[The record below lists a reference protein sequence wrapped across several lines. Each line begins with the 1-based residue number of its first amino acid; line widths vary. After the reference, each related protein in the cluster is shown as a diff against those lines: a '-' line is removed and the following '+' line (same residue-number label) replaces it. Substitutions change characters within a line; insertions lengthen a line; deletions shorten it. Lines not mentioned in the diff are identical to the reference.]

1 MMNNAQQDMSPDFVL
16 MRLVSAAEY
25 DRLDEPDDLRSG
37 GGGFGPVKAAL
48 GHHGN
53 SNINGGFDLDRNGP
67 STGLGSASPH
77 YSSPLPGKGEMDG
90 GIGMGLG
97 PTAPVGSEE
106 PLTSPSL
113 PTMAD
118 FSVAAQ
124 HFVDYP
130 VPHAHGAGSHGSRA
144 QLMVFQN
151 LLRSSDGILECG
163 LEQPPS
169 GFLRHPSVVPGGGD
183 AEKRRPPHLEPG
195 SVVPDGTTTN
205 SQCVLSLPPVSR
217 RDNTHSISTAEDGT
231 QQQQQHLQWHPAL
244 KLAKV
249 PSDSS
254 QAPQEGVQALESDTG
269 SVLCH
274 RHRLLLTD
282 RLAKWPPG
290 LLDQS
295 LHLSLLDPMKNCTVG
310 GDDPVLALARQLS
323 QLGRNTELRE
333 MGEGGDGREELV
345 LPLTRCSCHGVLT
358 SATGGMG
365 PGEDPSETSD
375 ALLVLEGL
383 GSDEVGRLGD
393 PGGNGGSGE
402 RGVGGTEEGTA
413 GGGGAASVFSS
424 GTLSGL
430 MQQVHR
436 LAEEAGVCTDQSCR
450 PSLAGLGAAV
460 SLPSAT
466 PLTDPHPTTA
476 GTSTPTQYAPIQLQA
491 PQAAAALAGLHVL
504 PDTLQSSSSN
514 HGHRPQHQ
522 HQSRSQPQS
531 RATTPKLGIASG
543 GAGRSASPLVVLEGE
558 VRRRGAEG
566 EKTPRGKSRKGGSLK
581 VRLSKL
587 FRTKSSSGGSGGL
600 LDKRPSLASSTSSGG
615 SLLDVWG
622 SSSSNAEQD
631 SSRLQVSRPQSAFS
645 PVPFSP
651 PFTDDFS
658 GPPQQQQQPPGG
670 SFLVRNMGASLQ
682 SLPPRPLALPPSIST
697 IQHSLSLND
706 TFLRGLPRPI
716 PLRPDGQQ
724 PPPPRLGPRPLLCP
738 LSRPDASSFATS
750 LRELEKCGW
759 YWGPMNWEDAE
770 MKLKGKADGSF
781 LVRDSSDP
789 RYILSLSFRSQGV
802 THHTRMEH
810 YRGGSNEHCC
820 VPLCT
825 GSSRY
830 NTELSFHRFPKHT
843 GHRTQWLHKIRRTGF
858 TITPHTKVCSRHFT
872 KDQIRTTAKGRRVL
886 TANAIPTL
894 FEWNAY
900 SNETRAGVWERR
912 TRPTSSSPEPGP
924 AETEEEIVDMV
935 PMPIDHDYVESAAV
949 CVDREQYNKLRE
961 EVEMLRQQV
970 QTLHLQNSFG
980 LQRFESSPEDIR
992 FYTRFPSYEHL
1003 IAFWNLVSAAS
1014 LKMVRVTST
1023 RAKDTSAETSVPR
1036 PTKLL
1041 PIDELFLFLSYLSTG
1056 CTQRELGHRFNIHRT
1071 TVSRIIVTWANFLYS
1086 LLGSVCIWMSP
1097 AAVKACLPVDFHGSY
1112 GDTQVVLDCTE
1123 LRCQTPSS
1131 LLLQSEVFSAY
1142 KSHCTFKAMVGMAPH
1157 GALTFVSALF
1167 EGSMSDKEVFR
1178 QSGITSLLTPDMA
1191 IMVDKG
1197 FLVDD
1202 LVPGKV
1208 HRPAFLS
1215 KKTQM
1220 SEVDVL
1226 ETQSIAR
1233 LRVHVERLIRRVK
1246 ENKLFETTIP
1256 LSISGSINQLFT
1268 VACTFSLWCHP
1279 KFEDRCHSVVE
1290 FIERAIMHSKNG
1302 KFLYFLR
1309 SRVPG
1314 LPPTPVQLL
1323 YPVSRFSSVKSLQ
1336 HLCRFCIRQLVRIDH
1351 IQELPLPTPLIMYL
1365 RKFYYYDPEEE
1376 TYPPIK
1382 EKEKEKGPNQNTQS
1396 GVESQTYFCVAFFF
1410 VTWPDDLRTNRPLRQ
1425 GSFRTL
1431 EMTIGWHKR
1440 KKHYSD

>member
-1 MMNNAQQDMSPDFVL
+1 MNNAQQDMSPDFVL

-25 DRLDEPDDLRSG
+25 DRLDEPDDVRSG

-90 GIGMGLG
+90 GMGLG

-106 PLTSPSL
+106 PLTSPPL
-113 PTMAD
+113 PSMAD
-118 FSVAAQ
+118 FSMAAQ

-169 GFLRHPSVVPGGGD
+169 RFLRHPSVVPGGGD

-195 SVVPDGTTTN
+195 SV
-205 SQCVLSLPPVSR
+205 
-217 RDNTHSISTAEDGT
+217 
-231 QQQQQHLQWHPAL
+231 
-244 KLAKV
+244 
-249 PSDSS
+249 
-254 QAPQEGVQALESDTG
+254 APQEGVQALESDTG

-295 LHLSLLDPMKNCTVG
+295 LHLSLLNPMKNCTVG
-310 GDDPVLALARQLS
+310 GDDPVLALARHLS

-413 GGGGAASVFSS
+413 GGGG
-424 GTLSGL
+424 G
-430 MQQVHR
+430 
-436 LAEEAGVCTDQSCR
+436 
-450 PSLAGLGAAV
+450 SLC
-460 SLPSAT
+460 
-466 PLTDPHPTTA
+466 
-476 GTSTPTQYAPIQLQA
+476 A

-631 SSRLQVSRPQSAFS
+631 SSRLQVSRPHSAFS

-651 PFTDDFS
+651 PFTGETVSLVDVDISRRGLNSLHPPTPPPPPRRSLSLLDDFS
-658 GPPQQQQQPPGG
+658 GSPQQQQPPGG

-716 PLRPDGQQ
+716 PLHPDGQQ

-810 YRGGSNEHCC
+810 YRG
-820 VPLCT
+820 
-825 GSSRY
+825 
-830 NTELSFHRFPKHT
+830 
-843 GHRTQWLHKIRRTGF
+843 
-858 TITPHTKVCSRHFT
+858 
-872 KDQIRTTAKGRRVL
+872 
-886 TANAIPTL
+886 
-894 FEWNAY
+894 
-900 SNETRAGVWERR
+900 
-912 TRPTSSSPEPGP
+912 
-924 AETEEEIVDMV
+924 
-935 PMPIDHDYVESAAV
+935 
-949 CVDREQYNKLRE
+949 
-961 EVEMLRQQV
+961 
-970 QTLHLQNSFG
+970 
-980 LQRFESSPEDIR
+980 
-992 FYTRFPSYEHL
+992 
-1003 IAFWNLVSAAS
+1003 
-1014 LKMVRVTST
+1014 
-1023 RAKDTSAETSVPR
+1023 
-1036 PTKLL
+1036 
-1041 PIDELFLFLSYLSTG
+1041 
-1056 CTQRELGHRFNIHRT
+1056 
-1071 TVSRIIVTWANFLYS
+1071 
-1086 LLGSVCIWMSP
+1086 
-1097 AAVKACLPVDFHGSY
+1097 
-1112 GDTQVVLDCTE
+1112 
-1123 LRCQTPSS
+1123 
-1131 LLLQSEVFSAY
+1131 
-1142 KSHCTFKAMVGMAPH
+1142 
-1157 GALTFVSALF
+1157 
-1167 EGSMSDKEVFR
+1167 
-1178 QSGITSLLTPDMA
+1178 
-1191 IMVDKG
+1191 
-1197 FLVDD
+1197 
-1202 LVPGKV
+1202 
-1208 HRPAFLS
+1208 
-1215 KKTQM
+1215 
-1220 SEVDVL
+1220 
-1226 ETQSIAR
+1226 
-1233 LRVHVERLIRRVK
+1233 
-1246 ENKLFETTIP
+1246 
-1256 LSISGSINQLFT
+1256 
-1268 VACTFSLWCHP
+1268 TFSLWCHP

-1396 GVESQTYFCVAFFF
+1396 GVESQT
-1410 VTWPDDLRTNRPLRQ
+1410 
-1425 GSFRTL
+1425 
-1431 EMTIGWHKR
+1431 
-1440 KKHYSD
+1440 